1 MIKKIKHR
9 QKVLVTGATGFLG
22 RNIAQYLSQFD
33 KYDVHGVWHKRQP
46 FESNKIKWV
55 RGDLTL
61 KSDVERVVDEYDI
74 LIQMASVTSGSKDVV
89 NSPYIHISDNAIM
102 NSLILRS
109 VFDRKIKNFVFP
121 SCSIM
126 YESKE
131 EAHDENSF
139 DLTGEIEKHYFGG
152 AWNKIYFEKMCEFY
166 SNLGVTKFTVIRH
179 SNVYGPYD
187 KFDLE
192 KSHVFGASITK
203 VLKNKDGVFNLWGDG
218 KEGRD
223 LIHVD
228 DLNKL
233 IKILIEK
240 QKKPYELVCAGSGY
254 TIPIIDLVKKIISIS
269 GKNLKIKKD
278 LSKPSIKTNISL
290 NPSMA
295 KKVYNWYPEIDLDKG
310 IKNTIEWYL
319 NNFKNLIS

>member
-139 DLTGEIEKHYFGG
+139 DLTGKIEKHYFGG

-233 IKILIEK
+233 IKILI
-240 QKKPYELVCAGSGY
+240 
-254 TIPIIDLVKKIISIS
+254 
-269 GKNLKIKKD
+269 
-278 LSKPSIKTNISL
+278 
-290 NPSMA
+290 
-295 KKVYNWYPEIDLDKG
+295 
-310 IKNTIEWYL
+310 
-319 NNFKNLIS
+319 